1 MTPVPVDLVYVRV
14 MSVTFDPAV
23 LAALQEHDSL
33 LAQLHHRT
41 SHLPT
46 DGEIADVDTNLAN
59 VARSVAEARS
69 AVEKLGARQGD
80 FESKI
85 HEIDTKVD
93 AAAKTLYSGT
103 VTATRELQALEA
115 DIASLKK
122 HRSDLEDHE
131 MEILLEREPLDAAI
145 ATADAKTAE
154 LQHQRAALVVRA
166 EEERGALRVQAAQI
180 FGERETLA
188 KDLDP
193 AALEIYE
200 RVRKNNKGVGAA
212 KLEHGTCMGCRMKLS
227 AVDMDRIRHE
237 PENVVVQCEEC
248 SAILIR

>member
-1 MTPVPVDLVYVRV
+1 

-46 DGEIADVDTNLAN
+46 DTEIADVDTKLASIE
-59 VARSVAEARS
+59 ASVAEPRL
-69 AVEKLGARQGD
+69 AVEKLGVRQAE
-80 FESKI
+80 FETKI
-85 HEIDTKVD
+85 HEIDVKVE
-93 AAAKTLYSGT
+93 AAAKSLYSGT

-122 HRSDLEDHE
+122 HRSDLEDSE
-131 MEILLEREPLDAAI
+131 MEVLLEREPLDAAI
-145 ATADAKTAE
+145 ASADASAAE
-154 LQHQRAALVVRA
+154 LRANRAALVTRA
-166 EEERGALRVQAAQI
+166 EEERAALRVQAAQV
-180 FGERETLA
+180 FGEREALA
-188 KDLDP
+188 KELDP
-193 AALEIYE
+193 TTLDIYE

-227 AVDMDRIRHE
+227 AVDLDRIRHE
-237 PENVVVQCEEC
+237 PENSVLQCEEC
-248 SAILIR
+248 SSILIR